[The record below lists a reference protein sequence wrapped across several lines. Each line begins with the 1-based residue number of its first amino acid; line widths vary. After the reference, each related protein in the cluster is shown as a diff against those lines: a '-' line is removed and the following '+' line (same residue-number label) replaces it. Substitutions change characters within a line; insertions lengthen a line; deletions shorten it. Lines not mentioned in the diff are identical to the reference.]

1 MRFLAMNLQW
11 MAASGASARHC
22 KEAGMDPNPFVN
34 PPLAY
39 ILFGLVAVLL
49 LAAVVYAVGAWGAG
63 KMREGRLQDSTDIP
77 YPEQPRSDDDRE
89 TVARARST
97 KDSSDRITSD
107 EQLDDLAVGADRKI
121 VPQTPTRGER
131 PVDAAERSKSAHQ
144 IGAQDQG
151 EASPAADEESGTRS
165 PL

>member
-1 MRFLAMNLQW
+1 
-11 MAASGASARHC
+11 
-22 KEAGMDPNPFVN
+22 MDPNPFVN
-34 PPLAY
+34 PPLPF
-39 ILFGLVAVLL
+39 ILFGLAAVLL

-63 KMREGRLQDSTDIP
+63 KMREGRQRDSTEIP

-89 TVARARST
+89 TVARARSE
-97 KDSSDRITSD
+97 KVNSDRITTD

-131 PVDAAERSKSAHQ
+131 PVDAAERTRDAHQ
-144 IGAQDQG
+144 VGSQAAA
-151 EASPAADEESGTRS
+151 EPSPAAEEDSGTRS